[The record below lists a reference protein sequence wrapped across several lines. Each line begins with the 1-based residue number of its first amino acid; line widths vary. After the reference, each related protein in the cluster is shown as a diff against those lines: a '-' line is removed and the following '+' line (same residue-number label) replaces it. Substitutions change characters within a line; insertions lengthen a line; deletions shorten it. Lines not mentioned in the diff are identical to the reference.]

1 MRGILFHLN
10 NHGPVRLALAAGLLA
25 SAASLASAQAS
36 GNFDRPLEKTV
47 EVRGQD
53 QPRSSSATRIEMSQ
67 SDGSNTYKVSIVDDE
82 VTAKSNGEKL
92 PPDRVRRSD
101 GKIELLG
108 KDGEVVATF
117 HVGSKPNAWGG
128 VGAGGREPRR
138 SWTMRSPAQ
147 PGVPAAPQAPQA
159 PAAMGQMNP
168 PKAMAGITLA
178 DVPDSLAEH
187 LGLKVG
193 EGVMLERIVEGLPAD
208 KAGLKVKDI
217 IIEAEGTKP
226 LNQDKL
232 REILRSK
239 DPGQKVA
246 VTVLRKGDKKEFAI
260 ELEKWDAER
269 LGTTVAPEIN
279 IEPDVQHQWRM
290 QLDGDDLNKKLE
302 ELRRDMPEE
311 WKEHFNEEQIR
322 KMLPN
327 MQMFEGKDGQ
337 RMLMNIDPDQWEVFG
352 QADPKAMN
360 RLEVRIKS
368 MEERLNALNQ
378 RLEKLTTL
386 LEKQAERKEGGR

>member
-1 MRGILFHLN
+1 MRGILFHMTK
-10 NHGPVRLALAAGLLA
+10 HGPARLSLAAGLLA
-25 SAASLASAQAS
+25 SAASLASAQSS

-47 EVRGQD
+47 EVRGQA
-53 QPRSSSATRIEMSQ
+53 QPRSSSSTRIEMSQ

-82 VTAKSNGEKL
+82 VTAKANGEKL
-92 PPDRVRRSD
+92 PPDRIRRSD

-117 HVGSKPNAWGG
+117 HVGTKTGDN
-128 VGAGGREPRR
+128 VQNELRR
-138 SWTMRSPAQ
+138 SWTMRSPAV
-147 PGVPAAPQAPQA
+147 PGLPTAPQA

-208 KAGLKVKDI
+208 KAGLKAKDI

-239 DPGQKVA
+239 EPGQKVA

-260 ELEKWDAER
+260 ELEKWDSEK
-269 LGTTVAPEIN
+269 LGAAMAPDVN
-279 IEPDVQHQWRM
+279 IEPDVQQQWRL
-290 QLDGDDLNKKLE
+290 QFDGDDFNKKFE
-302 ELRRDMPEE
+302 ALRRDMPEE
-311 WKEHFNEEQIR
+311 FKEHFNEDQIR
-322 KMLPN
+322 KMLPH

-386 LEKQAERKEGGR
+386 LEKQADRKEGGR